1 MRVRSGRRCVSIV
14 HFVVE
19 CIDKRLL
26 REQDRTEQ
34 NRAEQQQDDLYRKEQ
49 GSSSRRIPSRI
60 ESVFPIDCAVSTCL
74 LRQDAHECCTDLT
87 TTVVLLG
94 TGCCCCNYHHHHPL
108 PTLLQTRRGMSTN
121 SGSPSGSRGAGFLQR
136 MASFGVGAGVT
147 ALATQVLI
155 LQKLEE
161 ANKDMLEKYK
171 SLEARLDK
179 MEKRR

>member
-1 MRVRSGRRCVSIV
+1 
-14 HFVVE
+14 
-19 CIDKRLL
+19 
-26 REQDRTEQ
+26 
-34 NRAEQQQDDLYRKEQ
+34 
-49 GSSSRRIPSRI
+49 
-60 ESVFPIDCAVSTCL
+60 
-74 LRQDAHECCTDLT
+74 
-87 TTVVLLG
+87 
-94 TGCCCCNYHHHHPL
+94 
-108 PTLLQTRRGMSTN
+108 
-121 SGSPSGSRGAGFLQR
+121 

>member
-1 MRVRSGRRCVSIV
+1 M
-14 HFVVE
+14 
-19 CIDKRLL
+19 
-26 REQDRTEQ
+26 
-34 NRAEQQQDDLYRKEQ
+34 
-49 GSSSRRIPSRI
+49 
-60 ESVFPIDCAVSTCL
+60 
-74 LRQDAHECCTDLT
+74 
-87 TTVVLLG
+87 VLLG